1 MSAPLRAA
9 GARAVITPPLG
20 VSLAGSYTDRRATRV
35 HQDLYARA
43 FVLEQGGEARGGE
56 ARGGEMIALV
66 SCDLIGVR
74 ASTVAGARRLIEQ
87 VAGIPPQRVLVHG
100 THNHSGPLTRELGA
114 SGLAGENDEPYLA
127 MLERQIAGAV
137 QQALSGLQPCRLRL
151 TLSQAPGIAFNRRFV
166 MAEGPVRTNPGK
178 GNPAIVEPAGPL
190 DERVWTLCALPSL
203 PDGVPDGAPSAVP
216 PATSPLAVL
225 VNFALHPAIAG
236 GTEICGDFPAAL
248 EESLQALLGGPFTVT
263 FANAPCGDINHI
275 DVSHGHRQSGIVEA
289 RRVGTVLGAAAGA
302 SACRLVADWEP
313 HDGRTTLRGASTTVD
328 LPLRR
333 PTEAEFARAR
343 QVIASGTRMTM
354 APGAGLE
361 VVQAHRVVALAD
373 HWTGTHHRT
382 EVQALALGDELAIV
396 GLPGEVFAELGLD
409 LRARSPFP
417 HTLVLGLA
425 NEAIGYVPTRRAYE
439 EGGYEP
445 TSSRLQPG
453 GGERLVE
460 AALDLLTRL
469 HER

>member
-1 MSAPLRAA
+1 
-9 GARAVITPPLG
+9 
-20 VSLAGSYTDRRATRV
+20 
-35 HQDLYARA
+35 
-43 FVLEQGGEARGGE
+43 
-56 ARGGEMIALV
+56 MIALV

-87 VAGIPPQRVLVHG
+87 ATGIPPQRVLVHG

-190 DERVWTLCALPSL
+190 DERVWTLCALP
-203 PDGVPDGAPSAVP
+203 PPRTGAPSAVP

-248 EESLQALLGGPFTVT
+248 EESLQALLGGPFAVT

-275 DVSHGHRQSGIVEA
+275 DVSHGHRQSGTVEA

-313 HDGRTTLRGASTTVD
+313 DDGRTTLRGTSTTVD

-333 PTEAEFARAR
+333 PSEAEIARAR

-354 APGAGLE
+354 VPGAGLE

-382 EVQALALGDELAIV
+382 EVQALAVGDELAIV

-469 HER
+469 REG

>member
-1 MSAPLRAA
+1 
-9 GARAVITPPLG
+9 
-20 VSLAGSYTDRRATRV
+20 
-35 HQDLYARA
+35 
-43 FVLEQGGEARGGE
+43 
-56 ARGGEMIALV
+56 
-66 SCDLIGVR
+66 
-74 ASTVAGARRLIEQ
+74 
-87 VAGIPPQRVLVHG
+87 
-100 THNHSGPLTRELGA
+100 
-114 SGLAGENDEPYLA
+114 

-137 QQALSGLQPCRLRL
+137 QQAHSGLQPCRLRL

-190 DERVWTLCALPSL
+190 DERVWTLCALPA
-203 PDGVPDGAPSAVP
+203 PARRTPTPSAVP

-248 EESLQALLGGPFTVT
+248 EDSLQALLGGPFTVT

-313 HDGRTTLRGASTTVD
+313 DDGRAALRGTSATVD

-333 PTEAEFARAR
+333 PSEAEIARAR

-354 APGAGLE
+354 VPGRGPGSGARPTASWPWPTTGRAPTTARRCRPSPWATTWPSWGS
-361 VVQAHRVVALAD
+361 
-373 HWTGTHHRT
+373 
-382 EVQALALGDELAIV
+382 
-396 GLPGEVFAELGLD
+396 PG
-409 LRARSPFP
+409 RSSPSWGSTCAP
-417 HTLVLGLA
+417 APPSAHTLVLGLA
-425 NEAIGYVPTRRAYE
+425 NEAIGYVPTRRAYD

-453 GGERLVE
+453 GGEQLVE

-469 HER
+469 REG

>member
-1 MSAPLRAA
+1 
-9 GARAVITPPLG
+9 
-20 VSLAGSYTDRRATRV
+20 
-35 HQDLYARA
+35 
-43 FVLEQGGEARGGE
+43 
-56 ARGGEMIALV
+56 
-66 SCDLIGVR
+66 
-74 ASTVAGARRLIEQ
+74 
-87 VAGIPPQRVLVHG
+87 VLVHG

-137 QQALSGLQPCRLRL
+137 QQALSDLQPCRLRL
-151 TLSQAPGIAFNRRFV
+151 TLGEAPGIAFNRRFV

-178 GNPAIVEPAGPL
+178 GNPGIVEPAGPL
-190 DERVWTLCALPSL
+190 DERVWTLCALPQA
-203 PDGVPDGAPSAVP
+203 GAPDSAP
-216 PATSPLAVL
+216 PAARPLAVL

-236 GTEICGDFPAAL
+236 GTEINGDFPTAL
-248 EESLQALLGGPFTVT
+248 EETLQALLGAPSPVV
-263 FANAPCGDINHI
+263 FANAPCGDINHV
-275 DVSHGHRQSGIVEA
+275 DVSHRRPQSGIAEA
-289 RRVGTVLGAAAGA
+289 RRVGTVLGASAGA

-313 HDGRTTLRGASTTVD
+313 DAAETTLRGASATVD

-333 PTEAEFARAR
+333 PSEAEIARAR

-354 APGAGLE
+354 VPGAGLE
-361 VVQAHRVVALAD
+361 VVEAHRVVALAD

-382 EVQALALGDELAIV
+382 EVQALAIGDDLAIV

-409 LRARSPFP
+409 LRARSPFR

-445 TSSRLQPG
+445 ASSRLQPG
-453 GGERLVE
+453 GGELLVD
-460 AALDLLTRL
+460 AALDLLARL
-469 HER
+469 RQQQ